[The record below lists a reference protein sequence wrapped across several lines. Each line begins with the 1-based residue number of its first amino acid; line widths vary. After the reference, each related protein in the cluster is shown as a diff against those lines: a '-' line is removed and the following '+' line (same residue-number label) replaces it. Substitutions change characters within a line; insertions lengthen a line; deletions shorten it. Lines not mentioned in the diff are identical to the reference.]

1 MIKKILLFS
10 CLIVL
15 IPFVIV
21 TIFIRDDEI
30 TFNFSQNSV
39 VRVYRE
45 DTGEINEVPIEEYVV
60 GVLAGEMPIEF
71 ELEALKAQA
80 VAARSYVMIQME
92 RSIKKEYDVV
102 DSITNQVYLD
112 REHLQS
118 VWKESYT
125 DNINKIKLA
134 VLSTKGEYISY
145 GGKVAEA
152 LFFSTSPGITENSEE
167 IFSNKVA
174 YLRSVESPWDEISPV
189 YISNTTFTLEEFYN
203 KLGLNYKDT
212 LNIEITSKT
221 STGRVKKIK
230 INDNELTGNYV
241 CSKLSLRS
249 TFFEIIQ
256 EDTKVIIKNR
266 GFGHGVGMSQYG
278 AQGMAKEG
286 YKYQDILK
294 HYYTGVEIKNFNLD

>member
-1 MIKKILLFS
+1 LIKKILLFS

-15 IPFVIV
+15 IPFIIV

-45 DTGEINEVPIEEYVV
+45 DTKEINEVPIEEYVV
-60 GVLAGEMPIEF
+60 GVLAGEMPVEF

-92 RSIKKEYDVV
+92 RNVNKEYDVV
-102 DSITNQVYLD
+102 DTITNQVYLD
-112 REHLQS
+112 KEHLQS

-125 DNINKIKLA
+125 DNINKIKMA

-152 LFFSTSPGITENSEE
+152 LFFSTAPGITENSEE
-167 IFSNKVA
+167 VFTNKVA
-174 YLRSVESPWDEISPV
+174 YLRSVDSHWDEISPV
-189 YISNTTFTLEEFYN
+189 YSSNSTFTLKEFYN
-203 KLGLNYKDT
+203 KLGLGYSET
-212 LNIEITSKT
+212 LKVEITNKT
-221 STGRVKKIK
+221 STGRIKKIK
-230 INDNELTGNYV
+230 INGKELTGNYV

-249 TFFEIIQ
+249 TFFEIVQ
-256 EDTKVIIKNR
+256 EGTKVIIKNK

-286 YKYQDILK
+286 YNYQDILK
-294 HYYTGVEIKNFNLD
+294 HYYTGIEIKNFMID